1 MGKILYIIM
10 KIIPEIVKS
19 FFKKNFRKGFNAY
32 YLLVLT
38 IILLTI
44 GTQSIVQY
52 SLAKQSSDAV
62 VINIA
67 GRQRM
72 LSQKVVKEFYNCRYG
87 EKCEYGELKSALA
100 SLRRVDTDLQEG
112 NDKIGI
118 FPLKNE
124 EIRMNFAMLRPYLKG
139 ILGALDNVQDIENV
153 SVSDLQYNEKQF
165 VLLMDKI
172 VWQFQKES
180 EKDVRNMMVL
190 EKYLAIL
197 SVLIVLV
204 EIIFI
209 VNPIINRIVKQNK
222 KLEEIAWHQS
232 HAFSNHVKNIKD
244 HQYVLKV
251 EKNPERQK
259 EIIKFVVEE
268 LDGVEQVSEFMV
280 KALKKA

>member
-1 MGKILYIIM
+1 MNIIIS
-10 KIIPEIVKS
+10 IIKK
-19 FFKKNFRKGFNAY
+19 FFKRNYKKGFNAY

-52 SLAKQSSDAV
+52 SLAKQSSDTV
-62 VINIA
+62 VVNIA

-72 LSQKVVKEFYNCRYG
+72 LCQKVVKEFYNCKYG
-87 EKCEYGELKSALA
+87 DKCEYGDLKSALT
-100 SLRRVDTDLQEG
+100 SLKRIDDDLQNG
-112 NDKIGI
+112 NENIGI
-118 FPLKNE
+118 LPLRN
-124 EIRMNFAMLRPYLKG
+124 
-139 ILGALDNVQDIENV
+139 DDIKIN
-153 SVSDLQYNEKQF
+153 F
-165 VLLMDKI
+165 VLLKPYLNGIYEALNNEKNFDDVSISDLKYNEENFIKVMDEI

-180 EKDVRNMMVL
+180 EKDIKNMMIL

-197 SVLIVLV
+197 SVIVVLI
-204 EIIFI
+204 EIVFI

-232 HAFSNHVKNIKD
+232 HAFANHVKNIKD

-251 EKNPERQK
+251 EKDTERQK

-268 LDGVEQVSEFMV
+268 LDGVEEVSQFMV

>member
-1 MGKILYIIM
+1 M
-10 KIIPEIVKS
+10 KFIPDLIKN
-19 FFKKNFRKGFNAY
+19 FFKNNFRKGFNAY
-32 YLLVLT
+32 YLLVFT

-72 LSQKVVKEFYNCRYG
+72 LSQKIVKEFYNCKYS

-100 SLRRVDTDLQEG
+100 SLIRVDSDLQNG

-124 EIRMNFAMLRPYLKG
+124 DIRMNFAMLRPYLNG
-139 ILGALDNVQDIENV
+139 IVEALSDVQNLDNVSI
-153 SVSDLQYNEKQF
+153 SDLKYNEKEF
-165 VLLMDKI
+165 VELMDKI

-180 EKDVRNMMVL
+180 EKDISNMMIL

-197 SVLIVLV
+197 SVLIVLI
-204 EIIFI
+204 EILFI
-209 VNPIINRIVKQNK
+209 VNPIINKIVKQNK

-232 HAFSNHVKNIKD
+232 HAFANHVKNIKD

-251 EKNPERQK
+251 EKNPERQI

-280 KALKKA
+280 KALKRA